1 MYFICTGYYNGVRT
15 AVNKEIKQLVTQLDI
30 AQLITYCVDCKHELI
45 QLIEVSYCQIKGCF
59 QLSRSIIMSVT
70 LSMQLDDVMLYVVLR
85 LLAKPKFLCDLLAGP
100 IFRQFTLFLAH
111 IHQLRFILLPNQE
124 YPEGVL

>member
-1 MYFICTGYYNGVRT
+1 MYFTCTGYYNGVRT
-15 AVNKEIKQLVTQLDI
+15 ALNKEIKQLVTQLDI

-45 QLIEVSYCQIKGCF
+45 QLIEVSYCQIKGCV

-85 LLAKPKFLCDLLAGP
+85 LLAKPKF
-100 IFRQFTLFLAH
+100 F
-111 IHQLRFILLPNQE
+111 
-124 YPEGVL
+124 V